1 MSDALSRYQSRHQ
14 QLSSAASSVGG
25 TLEAAGDLLRRSG
38 RVGTQAVEPALRGL
52 TRPQIETWLQ
62 GLKIAEL
69 RSTLL
74 KAAEEAVEAGL
85 GEGGEESEL
94 WRTSAMEGL
103 SARDRAAS
111 AARALGQWEA
121 LHGALEG
128 TAAQRRTEFL
138 QALGKMDAALRPR
151 ARWFIP
157 LNPHRRQERDLL
169 DKNEQLQAW
178 WFSARA
184 DCDDLVATWTQQPR
198 SLSSHLQSCPDCR
211 ADLSDTGIVDEPP
224 RRHLSSDELWRM
236 DMGLM
241 PAEERARMESHTQS
255 CSECAQAV
263 LALEEGDEAIAEALA
278 DEGLEMEAEGMGRS
292 PSARTSRAPAPRR
305 PGARLPEQ
313 REVLEERRDFRVL
326 LVRERQ
332 RVRLLVQPLSG
343 RTVTA
348 AVFLSP
354 GKPSLKPAQGPE
366 GLSFE
371 LGAEA
376 GGARSAHV
384 TVQAGGE
391 TLERDFTF

>member
-1 MSDALSRYQSRHQ
+1 MSDALSRYQARRHQ
-14 QLSSAASSVGG
+14 LSGSSASVAG
-25 TLEAAGDLLRRSG
+25 TLEAVGDLLRRSS
-38 RVGTQAVEPALRGL
+38 RVGTEGVEPALRGL

-62 GLKIAEL
+62 GLKPTEL

-74 KAAEEAVEAGL
+74 KAAEEAVEVAL

-94 WRTSAMEGL
+94 WRSSAMDGL
-103 SARDRAAS
+103 TARDRAAS

-128 TAAQRRTEFL
+128 TAAQRKAEFL
-138 QALGKMDAALRPR
+138 QALGKIDTALRPR

-157 LNPHRRQERDLL
+157 LNPHRREERDML
-169 DKNEQLQAW
+169 DPNERAQAW

-184 DCDDLVATWTQQPR
+184 DCDDLVATWTQQPQ
-198 SLSSHLQSCPDCR
+198 SLSPHLQSCAECR
-211 ADLSDTGIVDEPP
+211 ADLADTAIVDQPP
-224 RRHLSSDELWRM
+224 RRHLTSDELWRF

-241 PAEERARMESHTQS
+241 STDERARMEAHTGS
-255 CSECAQAV
+255 CSDCAQAV
-263 LALEEGDEAIAEALA
+263 LALEEGDEAIDEA
-278 DEGLEMEAEGMGRS
+278 LEMEAEGVGGAAARS
-292 PSARTSRAPAPRR
+292 SRAPVPRR
-305 PGARLPEQ
+305 PGARHPEQ

-348 AVFLSP
+348 AVFLTP
-354 GKPSLKPAQGPE
+354 GKPSLKPSQGPE
-366 GLSFE
+366 GISFE
-371 LGAEA
+371 LGSEG
-376 GGARSAHV
+376 GGARSAHL

-391 TLERDFTF
+391 TLERDFSY